1 MLSLAKIYNCMIK
14 TFLSICF
21 TAFATISF
29 AQDKTEETKPNPN
42 APQFKFESELFDFGD
57 LPEGPQA
64 THEFKFKNIGKEPLV
79 LSNVKASCGC
89 TTPSWTKEPILPGKE
104 GSIAATYNTQG
115 RPGPFSKAI
124 TISSNAGEATK
135 VITIKG
141 NVITAEQDKSLP
153 VKSPSLLSPK

>member
-1 MLSLAKIYNCMIK
+1 MNKI
-14 TFLSICF
+14 FLSICF
-21 TAFATISF
+21 SAIAAIGF
-29 AQDKTEETKPNPN
+29 AQEKAAETQPNPN
-42 APQFKFESELFDFGD
+42 APQFKFENELHDFGEI
-57 LPEGPQA
+57 PEGPQA

-89 TTPSWTKEPILPGKE
+89 TTPSWTKEPVLPGKE

-124 TISSNAGEATK
+124 TITSNAGEATK

>member
-1 MLSLAKIYNCMIK
+1 MKSII
-14 TFLSICF
+14 LSICF
-21 TAFATISF
+21 GAIASIGF
-29 AQDKTEETKPNPN
+29 AQEKTTEAKPNPN
-42 APQFKFESELFDFGD
+42 APQFKFENELFDFGEIA
-57 LPEGPQA
+57 EGPQA
-64 THEFKFKNIGKEPLV
+64 THEFKFKNVGKEPLI

-89 TTPSWTKEPILPGKE
+89 TTPSWTKEPVLPGKD

-124 TISSNAGEATK
+124 TITSNAGEATK